1 MTTPP
6 SNRTDAVLARA
17 RQELRRRTV
26 VIIDKIYRSVPLSP
40 ARKNVVKK
48 LIFSCTGKMFRHTS
62 AYQRWAAYE
71 RTHAPNPPQTQLI
84 TEESYSSAFSYS
96 NNPLWC
102 ADGVREWNDYREVR
116 KRINAALTQQRL
128 SKSPKKLTFRDFSGQ
143 PADISSKRIRL
154 PAPPANP
161 DVTILVSV
169 FNELTT
175 TLECLA
181 SIAETA
187 SNSEPSF
194 EVLIANDASTDE
206 SERVLSDIA
215 HVRVI
220 TQSQNIGFLRNC
232 NAAAEHARGRLILLL
247 SNHVQVTKSW
257 LTSLVACLESSVD
270 IAVVGPRTVYP
281 NGWLREAGTSL
292 RADGTS
298 EPTGLG
304 DLPDLPRYSYDRDVD
319 YCSRACL
326 LIRKA
331 DFDRLSGFDEL
342 YTPTYC
348 EDSDLC
354 LRLRA
359 EGRRIVYCARATVL
373 HRPSLTTASPED
385 DHKHRQIFA
394 NLANFASRWR
404 ADLDR
409 MDDVRTIAFYLPQ
422 FHPFPENDLWWG
434 PGFTEWTNVA
444 KAQPNYVGH
453 YQPRMPADLGFYDL
467 RVTETMEKQ
476 AALARRYG
484 LGGFCYYY
492 YWFAGRRLLERPIE
506 NMLLSSRPEFPFCL
520 CWANENWTRRWD
532 GQEHDVLMAQ
542 KHSDEDDVDVIRD
555 LIRYFRNPN
564 YIRINGKPLILVYRV
579 TLFPDFARTSALWR
593 QICRD
598 EDIGDIY
605 IAQVESFELASA
617 GGDLER
623 FGCDAAVEFP
633 PQGLAE
639 PYPVTAPLLN
649 PNFQGAVADYR
660 DIAVRYAT
668 RELPAYK
675 RFLGVMPG
683 WDNTPRR
690 QNNSYSFENA
700 SPGAFQAWLE
710 TAITRTKQQHCGDE
724 RLIFVNAWNE
734 WAEGAYLEPDRRFGH
749 SFLEALRHARDHD
762 RLIRRTS
769 HSPADFIP

>member
-6 SNRTDAVLARA
+6 SNRIGAFLARA
-17 RQELRRRTV
+17 RQGLRRRTV
-26 VIIDKIYRSVPLSP
+26 VIVNKVYCSIPLSQ
-40 ARKNVVKK
+40 AKKNTVKS

-71 RTHAPNPPQTQLI
+71 RTHAPDPAQNRPI
-84 TEESYSSAFSYS
+84 TEERYSRTFSYGNHS
-96 NNPLWC
+96 LWC
-102 ADGVREWNDYREVR
+102 ADGVREWSDYREVCE
-116 KRINAALTQQRL
+116 RIDAALTQQRL
-128 SKSPKKLTFRDFSGQ
+128 SKHPKKQAIRDLSGQ
-143 PADISSKRIRL
+143 PAETSSKRIRL
-154 PAPPANP
+154 PAPPAKP
-161 DVTILVSV
+161 DVTILVPA
-169 FNELTT
+169 FNELTS

-187 SNSEPSF
+187 SNTGPSF
-194 EVLIANDASTDE
+194 EVLIADDASTDE
-206 SERVLSDIA
+206 SARVLGDIA
-215 HVRVI
+215 HLRVV
-220 TQSQNIGFLRNC
+220 TQPQNLGLFRNC
-232 NAAAEHARGRLILLL
+232 NAAAKHARGRLLLLL
-247 SNHVQVTKSW
+247 SNHTQVTKGW
-257 LTSLVACLESSVD
+257 LSALVACLESSAD
-270 IAVVGPRTVYP
+270 IGTVGPRMVYP
-281 NGWLREAGTSL
+281 NGWLQGAGASL

-298 EPTGLG
+298 EQVGFA
-304 DLPDLPRYSYDRDVD
+304 DLPDLPRYAYDRDVD
-319 YCSRACL
+319 YCGVACL

-331 DFDRLSGFDEL
+331 DFDRLGGFDER
-342 YTPTYC
+342 YAPTHGA
-348 EDSDLC
+348 DSDLC

-359 EGRRIVYCARATVL
+359 EGRRSVYCARATVL
-373 HRPSLTTASPED
+373 HHVSVSIDHVED
-385 DHKHRQIFA
+385 DFKRRHVA
-394 NLANFASRWR
+394 DNLAKLASRWR
-404 ADLDR
+404 AELDR
-409 MDDVRTIAFYLPQ
+409 MDDVRSIAFYLPQ

-467 RVTETMEKQ
+467 RLTETMEKQ

-492 YWFAGRRLLERPIE
+492 YWFAGQRLLERPIE
-506 NMLLSSRPEFPFCL
+506 NMLLSGRPDFPFCL

-542 KHSDEDDVDVIRD
+542 KHSDEDDAEVIRD
-555 LIRYFRNPN
+555 LIRYFRSPN

-579 TLFPDFARTSALWR
+579 TLFPDFARTAAIWR
-593 QICRD
+593 QICR
-598 EDIGDIY
+598 EEGIGDIY
-605 IAQVESFELASA
+605 LAQVESFELASA
-617 GGDLER
+617 EAAPER
-623 FGCDAAVEFP
+623 YGCDAAVEFP
-633 PQGLAE
+633 PQGMAE
-639 PYPVTAPLLN
+639 PRPVTAPLLN
-649 PNFQGAVADYR
+649 PDFQGAVADYR

-690 QNNSYSFENA
+690 QNQSYSFENA

-710 TAITRTKQQHCGDE
+710 TAIIRTKQQYTGDE
-724 RLIFVNAWNE
+724 RLIFINAWNE

-762 RLIRRTS
+762 RLIRKTS
-769 HSPADFIP
+769 YLPAD